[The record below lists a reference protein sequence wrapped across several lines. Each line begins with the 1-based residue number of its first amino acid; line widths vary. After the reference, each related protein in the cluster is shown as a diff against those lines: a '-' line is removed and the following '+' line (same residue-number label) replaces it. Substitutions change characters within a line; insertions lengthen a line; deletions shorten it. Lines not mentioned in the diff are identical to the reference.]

1 MSKKLIYR
9 CKTMKKTTLVILA
22 AGIGSR
28 FGEGIKQLTRF
39 GKAGELII
47 DYSIHDAIEA
57 GFNKVVFL
65 IRRDLEEEFR
75 TLIGD
80 RVSQKIEVAYAYQ
93 SLDDLPEGFTSPE
106 TRKKPW
112 GTGQALLCCR
122 DVVNEPFAVINAD
135 DYYGKEAFRACHAY
149 LEQMLSGKRLDVCMV
164 GFVLKNT
171 LSENGGV
178 TRGICSISPEGHLR
192 RVTETY
198 DIHRVGK
205 KVKAQERDISP
216 ESTVSMNFWGF
227 TPDVFPVLEEKFK
240 EFLEV
245 NINESYREY
254 LLPTIVDELVR
265 ENKASVSVLMSPDT
279 WFGVTYR
286 ADVPKVK
293 QAIEQL
299 VADGVYPETLY

>member
-1 MSKKLIYR
+1 
-9 CKTMKKTTLVILA
+9 MKKTTLVILA

-39 GKAGELII
+39 GKGGELII

-65 IRRDLEEEFR
+65 IRKDLEADFR
-75 TLIGD
+75 KLIGD
-80 RVSQKIEVAYAYQ
+80 RVSEKIEVEYAFQ
-93 SLDDLPEGFTSPE
+93 ALDDLPEGFTCPE

-122 DVVNEPFAVINAD
+122 DVVHEPFVVINAD
-135 DYYGKEAFRACHAY
+135 DYYGKEAFRASHAY
-149 LEQMLSGKRLDVCMV
+149 LEQMLSGKRLDVCMA

-178 TRGICSISPEGHLR
+178 TRGICTISPEGYLR

-198 DIHRVGK
+198 DIHREGNRI
-205 KVKAQERDISP
+205 KAQERDISP

-227 TPDVFPVLEEKFK
+227 TPDIFPVLEDKFR
-240 EFLEV
+240 EFLEI
-245 NINESYREY
+245 NINENYREY

-265 ENKASVSVLMSPDT
+265 ESKASVSVLMSSDT

-286 ADVPKVK
+286 ADVPSVK
-293 QAIEQL
+293 KAIQNL
-299 VADGVYPETLY
+299 VDSGVYPETLY

>member
-1 MSKKLIYR
+1 
-9 CKTMKKTTLVILA
+9 MKKTTLVILA

-75 TLIGD
+75 ALIGD
-80 RVSQKIEVAYAYQ
+80 RVSKKIEVAYAYQ
-93 SLDDLPEGFTSPE
+93 SLDDLPEGFACPE

>member
-1 MSKKLIYR
+1 
-9 CKTMKKTTLVILA
+9 MKKTTLVILA

-65 IRRDLEEEFR
+65 IRHDLEEDFR
-75 TLIGD
+75 ALIGD
-80 RVSQKIEVAYAYQ
+80 RVSQKIEVEYAFQ
-93 SLDDLPEGFTSPE
+93 SLDDLPEGFTCPP

-122 DVVNEPFAVINAD
+122 DVVHEPFVVINAD
-135 DYYGKEAFRACHAY
+135 DYYGKEAFRASHAY
-149 LEQMLSGKRLDVCMV
+149 LEQMLSGKRLDVCMA

-178 TRGICSISPEGHLR
+178 TRGICSISPEGYLR

-198 DIHRVGK
+198 DIRREGK
-205 KVKAQERDISP
+205 KIKAQERDISP

-227 TPDVFPVLEEKFK
+227 TPDIFPVLEERFE
-240 EFLEV
+240 EFLEL
-245 NINESYREY
+245 NINESYREF
-254 LLPTIVDELVR
+254 LLPSIVDGLVCDG
-265 ENKASVSVLMSPDT
+265 KAGVSVLMSPDT

-293 QAIEQL
+293 AAIEKL
-299 VADGVYPETLY
+299 IADGVYPETLY

>member
-1 MSKKLIYR
+1 
-9 CKTMKKTTLVILA
+9 MKKTTLVILA

-75 TLIGD
+75 ALIGD
-80 RVSQKIEVAYAYQ
+80 RVSKKIEVAYAYQ
-93 SLDDLPEGFTSPE
+93 SLDDLPEGFACPE

-178 TRGICSISPEGHLR
+178 TRGICSISPEGRLR

-227 TPDVFPVLEEKFK
+227 TPDVFPVLEEKFR

-245 NINESYREY
+245 NVNESYREY

-265 ENKASVSVLMSPDT
+265 ENKANVSVLMSPDT

-299 VADGVYPETLY
+299 VADGIYPETLY

>member
-1 MSKKLIYR
+1 
-9 CKTMKKTTLVILA
+9 MKKTTLVILA

-39 GKAGELII
+39 GKGEELII
-47 DYSIHDAIEA
+47 DYSIYDAIEA

-65 IRRDLEEEFR
+65 IRKDLEADFR
-75 TLIGD
+75 ELIGD
-80 RVSQKIEVAYAYQ
+80 RVSKKIEVEYAFQ
-93 SLDDLPEGFTSPE
+93 ELDDLPEGFTCPK

-122 DVVNEPFAVINAD
+122 NVVQEPFVVINAD
-135 DYYGKEAFRACHAY
+135 DYYGKEAFKASHAY
-149 LEQMLSGKRLDVCMV
+149 LEQMLSGKKLDVCMA

-178 TRGICSISPEGHLR
+178 TRGICSISPEGYLR

-198 DIHRVGK
+198 DIHREGK
-205 KVKAQERDISP
+205 KIKAQERDISP

-227 TPDVFPVLEEKFK
+227 TPDVFPVLEDKFR
-240 EFLEV
+240 EFLEI
-245 NINESYREY
+245 NINESYREH
-254 LLPTIVDELVR
+254 LLPTIVDELIR

-286 ADVPKVK
+286 ADVPSVK
-293 QAIEQL
+293 KAIQNL
-299 VADGVYPETLY
+299 VDSGVYPETLY